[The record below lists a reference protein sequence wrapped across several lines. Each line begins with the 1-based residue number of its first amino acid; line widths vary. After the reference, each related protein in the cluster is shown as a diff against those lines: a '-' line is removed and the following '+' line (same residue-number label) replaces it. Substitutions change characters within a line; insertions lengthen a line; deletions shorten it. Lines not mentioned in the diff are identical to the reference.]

1 MGQPVT
7 HTGHNGEAAL
17 DDTTLA
23 DAVTD
28 VVDRLVDG
36 LEAAMGARPRDA
48 GRVAAALEDMIAA
61 CRRDPRVGE
70 LLDLAWQL
78 DELAETYSEL
88 GRVEDALETMRAAI
102 AAGFRS
108 TPDPRCRLAEIQLR
122 AGRAEPAHDLYAE
135 VYADTPDDVW
145 LHNNAGIEYA
155 AAGDYPRALAW
166 LSSGLEIALAGGDP
180 ERLAGQLHESR
191 RDALHAL
198 DRPHDDLDGRVEAFL
213 ARPRPSRPGWSPA
226 ALPGVLDLLDTG
238 RGSALAPTAVVP
250 AGPPSATARVAM
262 ALAWFPAAEFDTA
275 LARWPHLAD
284 EDHWATA
291 DRLDYNHQLER
302 HLRGLTEQ
310 AASPTSPAAVSLWI
324 APIEL
329 EAFQAWCTRHDRDP
343 AVNDT
348 RASYAADQGRTHPDS
363 LIAWPPERNQPCW
376 CASGRKYKKCCG
388 HPAIGNP
395 D

>member
-7 HTGHNGEAAL
+7 HPGHDGGAGL
-17 DDTTLA
+17 DDTTLE

-36 LEAAMGARPRDA
+36 LEAAMAARPRDA
-48 GRVAAALEDMIAA
+48 GRVAAALEDMVAA

-70 LLDLAWQL
+70 QLDVAWQL

-88 GRVEDALETMRAAI
+88 GRVDDALETMHAAI

-108 TPDPRCRLAEIQLR
+108 TPDPRCRLAEFQLR
-122 AGRAEPAHDLYAE
+122 AGRAEPAHDLYAV

-155 AAGDYPRALAW
+155 AAGDYHRALSW
-166 LSSGLEIALAGGDP
+166 LTSGLEIALATGDP
-180 ERLAGQLHESR
+180 ERLAAQLHESR

-198 DRPHDDLDGRVEAFL
+198 DQPHDELDARARAFL
-213 ARPRPSRPGWSPA
+213 AQPRPPRPGWSPA

-238 RGSALAPTAVVP
+238 RASALAPTAVVP
-250 AGPPSATARVAM
+250 AATAWVAM
-262 ALAWFPAAEFDTA
+262 ALAWFPATEFATA
-275 LARWPHLAD
+275 LTRWPHLRD
-284 EDHWATA
+284 DDHWATG
-291 DRLDYNHQLER
+291 DHVTYNQQLEH
-302 HLRGLTEQ
+302 HLRGLSEQ
-310 AASPTSPAAVSLWI
+310 GAGPASPASVSLWI

-329 EAFQAWCTRHDRDP
+329 EAFQAWCACHDRDP
-343 AVNDT
+343 AANDT
-348 RASYAADQGRTHPDS
+348 RASYAADQARTHPDS

-388 HPAIGNP
+388 HPATATP
-395 D
+395 A

>member
-7 HTGHNGEAAL
+7 QPGHDIDAEL
-17 DDTTLA
+17 EDTPE

-28 VVDRLVDG
+28 MVDRLVDR
-36 LEAAMGARPRDA
+36 LEKAMAARPRDA
-48 GRVAAALEDMIAA
+48 GQVAAAEDMIAA
-61 CRRDPRVGE
+61 CRRDPRGDE
-70 LLDLAWQL
+70 ELDLAWQR

-88 GRVEDALETMRAAI
+88 GRVDDALETMQAAI

-122 AGRAEPAHDLYAE
+122 GGRAEPAHDLYAA
-135 VYADTPDDVW
+135 VYADTPEDVW

-166 LSSGLEIALAGGDP
+166 LSSGLEIALEGGDP

-198 DRPHDDLDGRVEAFL
+198 DHPHDDLDARAEAFL
-213 ARPRPSRPGWSPA
+213 AQPRPPRPGWSPA

-262 ALAWFPAAEFDTA
+262 ALAWFPAAEVNTA
-275 LARWPHLAD
+275 LAQWPHLAD
-284 EDHWATA
+284 ADHWATA
-291 DRLDYNHQLER
+291 DHVTYNQQLER
-302 HLRGLTEQ
+302 HLRSLTEQ
-310 AASPTSPAAVSLWI
+310 ATSPTSPASVSLWI

-329 EAFQAWCTRHDRDP
+329 EAFQAWCARHDRDS
-343 AVNDT
+343 AANDT
-348 RASYAADQGRTHPDS
+348 RAGYAAEQARTHP
-363 LIAWPPERNQPCW
+363 
-376 CASGRKYKKCCG
+376 
-388 HPAIGNP
+388 
-395 D
+395 